1 MKRPDGA
8 YRDVRPLLCGKGVTA
23 MPDLNPAQ
31 RKTRIILLMLA
42 LLLPTLSLIPLGG
55 LYLYE
60 HGFLLPWAVAAL
72 VVAAAGFLIERRWM
86 TSGERRLAKME
97 AADERRR
104 RDGHLTLS
112 DRAWADVRT
121 IAAKVDPETLT
132 SSEAVLA
139 LGQRTIDAVARR
151 MHPEKSDAVWQF
163 TLPEALVIAE
173 RVSSR
178 LGRFVETQ
186 IPLGD
191 RLTVAQLMAVYRWR
205 GMVGVA
211 ERAYD
216 IWRVIRLA
224 NPATAVTHEARE
236 QLSRAVVNWSKERV
250 GRRIAE
256 AYVEEVGRAAIDLY
270 GGILRP
276 HAEAEAAGAAE
287 AQDGVRPGR
296 AVRAVVIGAS
306 PSRLDTMTALA
317 AAADRETEL
326 EGKPR
331 ILIEVS
337 DAVDD
342 DAVGRRQFVRSVSDS
357 DIVVWC
363 VDHQRGV
370 TPGDVAAIDILKR
383 TIAAGKLASP
393 PGIVIAA
400 VQPVGGALTDPEAH
414 TEPLSAPLETFGRM
428 PVVTLLLAAD
438 SPQRDLDIAALVR
451 AVREQAERAPAFA
464 ARHRASRGV
473 GSTARQAVTAAGT
486 LAGQIFGRRN

>member
-1 MKRPDGA
+1 
-8 YRDVRPLLCGKGVTA
+8 
-23 MPDLNPAQ
+23 MPELNPAQ
-31 RKTRIILLMLA
+31 HKTRIILLVLA

-60 HGFLLPWAVAAL
+60 HGWLLPWAIAALAVAA
-72 VVAAAGFLIERRWM
+72 VAFLAERRWM
-86 TSGERRLAKME
+86 TSGARRLAKLE
-97 AADERRR
+97 ATDEQRRR
-104 RDGHLTLS
+104 EGHLTLS
-112 DRAWADVRT
+112 DRAWGDVRA
-121 IAAKVDPETLT
+121 IAAKVDPEALT

-151 MHPEKSDAVWQF
+151 MHPEKSDAIWQF

-270 GGILRP
+270 GGLLRP
-276 HAEAEAAGAAE
+276 HAETEAAGAAPVGL
-287 AQDGVRPGR
+287 DKRPGR
-296 AVRAVVIGAS
+296 ALRAVVLGA
-306 PSRLDTMTALA
+306 PPAHRETMTALA
-317 AAADRETEL
+317 TAADHETEF

-331 ILIEVS
+331 ILFEAS
-337 DAVDD
+337 DAIDA
-342 DAVGRRQFVRSVSDS
+342 DAVGRRQLLRSVSES
-357 DIVVWC
+357 DVVVWC
-363 VDHQRGV
+363 VDRKLGV
-370 TPGDVAAIDILKR
+370 TAGDRAAWDVMKR
-383 TIAAGKLASP
+383 AVSAGKIASP
-393 PGIVIAA
+393 PGIVVAA
-400 VQPVGGALTDPEAH
+400 LQPPGGAPPDPEAH
-414 TEPLSAPLETFGRM
+414 AEPLTSALETFGRM
-428 PVVTLLLAAD
+428 PVVTLLLAA
-438 SPQRDLDIAALVR
+438 SGPQRDLDVAAIVR
-451 AVREQAERAPAFA
+451 ALREQAERAPAFSARQRA
-464 ARHRASRGV
+464 ARGI
-473 GSTARQAVTAAGT
+473 GSAARQAVTAAGT
-486 LAGQIFGRRN
+486 LASQIFGRRE

>member
-1 MKRPDGA
+1 
-8 YRDVRPLLCGKGVTA
+8 

-31 RKTRIILLMLA
+31 HKTRIILLVLA

-60 HGFLLPWAVAAL
+60 HGFLLPWAIAAL
-72 VVAAAGFLIERRWM
+72 AVAAAAFFAERRWM
-86 TSGERRLAKME
+86 TSGARRLAKLE
-97 AADERRR
+97 ASDEKRR

-112 DRAWADVRT
+112 GRAWSDVRA

-270 GGILRP
+270 GGLLRP
-276 HAEAEAAGAAE
+276 HAETEAAGAAPE
-287 AQDGVRPGR
+287 VLQERPGR
-296 AVRAVVIGAS
+296 ALRVCVIGAT
-306 PSRLDTMTALA
+306 PARLDTMTALA
-317 AAADRETEL
+317 TAADRETEL

-331 ILIEVS
+331 ILIEAS
-337 DAVDD
+337 DAIGSES
-342 DAVGRRQFVRSVSDS
+342 AGCRQLLRSVDESD
-357 DIVVWC
+357 VLVWC
-363 VDHQRGV
+363 VDRELGV
-370 TPGDVAAIDILKR
+370 TQGDRAALDILKR
-383 TIAAGKLASP
+383 AVAAGKIASP

-400 VQPVGGALTDPEAH
+400 LQPPGGAPPDAEAH
-414 TEPLSAPLETFGRM
+414 AEPVASALETFGRM
-428 PVVTLLLAAD
+428 PVVTRLLAVD
-438 SPQRDLDIAALVR
+438 GPQRDLDVAALVR
-451 AVREQAERAPAFA
+451 ALREQAERAPAFSL
-464 ARHRASRGV
+464 RHRANRGIR
-473 GSTARQAVTAAGT
+473 SAARQAVTAAGT
-486 LAGQIFGRRN
+486 LAGQIFGRRDKL

>member
-1 MKRPDGA
+1 
-8 YRDVRPLLCGKGVTA
+8 

-31 RKTRIILLMLA
+31 RKTRIILLVLA

-60 HGFLLPWAVAAL
+60 HGWLLYWAVAAL
-72 VVAAAGFLIERRWM
+72 AVATVGFLAERRWM
-86 TSGERRLAKME
+86 TSGERRLAKLE

-104 RDGHLTLS
+104 REGHLTLT
-112 DRAWADVRT
+112 DRAWGDVRA
-121 IAAKVDPETLT
+121 IAAKVDPEALT

-151 MHPEKSDAVWQF
+151 MHPEKSDALWQF

-191 RLTVAQLMAVYRWR
+191 RLTVAQLLAVYRWR

-216 IWRVIRLA
+216 VWRVIRLA

-250 GRRIAE
+250 GRRIAQ

-276 HAEAEAAGAAE
+276 HVETELAEGGTSGSEAV
-287 AQDGVRPGR
+287 VRPGR
-296 AVRAVVIGAS
+296 ALRALVMGAS
-306 PSRLDTMTALA
+306 PTRLDTMTALA
-317 AAADRETEL
+317 AVADQETEFQ
-326 EGKPR
+326 GKAR
-331 ILIEVS
+331 ILVQVS
-337 DAVDD
+337 DAIDTA
-342 DAVGRRQFVRSVSDS
+342 AVGRRQFVRSLSESDV
-357 DIVVWC
+357 VVWC
-363 VDHQRGV
+363 VDRERGV
-370 TPGDVAAIDILKR
+370 TPGDQAALDAMKR
-383 TIAAGKLASP
+383 AIVGGKIAPA
-393 PGIVIAA
+393 PGIIVVAI
-400 VQPVGGALTDPEAH
+400 QSLGETPTDPEAH
-414 TEPLSAPLETFGRM
+414 VELLSTALETFGRV
-428 PVVTLLLAAD
+428 PVVTLLFAAD
-438 SPQRDLDIAALVR
+438 GPQRDLDLVALIR
-451 AVREQAERAPAFA
+451 AVREQAERAPSFGP
-464 ARHRASRGV
+464 RRRMGGGI
-473 GSTARQAVTAAGT
+473 GSTAKQAAKAAGT
-486 LAGQIFGRRN
+486 LAGQIFGRRR